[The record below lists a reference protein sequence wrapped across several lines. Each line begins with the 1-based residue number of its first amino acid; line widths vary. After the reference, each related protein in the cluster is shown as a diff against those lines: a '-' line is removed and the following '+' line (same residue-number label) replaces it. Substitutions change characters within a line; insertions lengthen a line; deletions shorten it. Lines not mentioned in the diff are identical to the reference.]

1 MPASEAGCCA
11 FGNVN
16 ESTVGARDRDL
27 KWIYAIKPNFDKA
40 FYLKTITL
48 RKSEHFAGYNRGAE
62 SGLQRF

>member
-1 MPASEAGCCA
+1 
-11 FGNVN
+11 
-16 ESTVGARDRDL
+16 

-62 SGLQRF
+62 SGLQRFLPEVSAPAKPKMEEWLSRTKRKN